1 MSESPPFPPFLI
13 RNKNR
18 PTYRRRRKLTA
29 LPPSAHAITTFALA
43 RRAPDALADIVLR
56 LELDAARGQ
65 FPMGRCQ
72 VGLELVVGRQRM
84 SEPPSWSGSSASR
97 RRHHAAAGLLW
108 NASLATAS

>member
-65 FPMGRCQ
+65 FPMGDAKSA
-72 VGLELVVGRQRM
+72 LSSSSGRSAM
-84 SEPPSWSGSSASR
+84 SEPRS
-97 RRHHAAAGLLW
+97 
-108 NASLATAS
+108 